1 MVSSPRNSVL
11 TFPAFFQP
19 AELADTGPHNNN
31 NTTIYNTIC
40 DPPLLVYFFCFFIY
54 STPSK
59 VCGAYHLGFP
69 YCSRTIAPQVVC
81 RHYRS
86 VACALVMP
94 AGGSG
99 GHILASIVT
108 AVYNTCYSAH
118 GSVSNR
124 PLRHVSCVTS
134 TTLRCHCARCNASSC
149 SQWPCVYLLFLR
161 LLTSNFLFCYCCF
174 CFCFCFV
181 CHHHTP
187 LVRPLER
194 LWPSKQE
201 QYKRERLDLLF
212 KHVQRIDPDII
223 CLQEVTVMWW
233 SAYYRRYGV
242 LCMCVTCVCVCV
254 CAAQCPPPPH
264 THLPRVASNPMY
276 VLTEAPTPYAVPNPL
291 YIAFTSLCYL
301 KIHREEPRGHRLHA

>member
-31 NTTIYNTIC
+31 TTTIYNTIY
-40 DPPLLVYFFCFFIY
+40 DPPLLVIILYWFFVFLYIQ
-54 STPSK
+54 PSK

-69 YCSRTIAPQVVC
+69 HCSRAIAPQVVC

-134 TTLRCHCARCNASSC
+134 TTLRCHCERCNACSC

-161 LLTSNFLFCYCCF
+161 LLTSNFL
-174 CFCFCFV
+174 
-181 CHHHTP
+181 
-187 LVRPLER
+187 LL
-194 LWPSKQE
+194 L
-201 QYKRERLDLLF
+201 LLLLF
-212 KHVQRIDPDII
+212 
-223 CLQEVTVMWW
+223 LF
-233 SAYYRRYGV
+233 
-242 LCMCVTCVCVCV
+242 LLFLFLFLFCMSSSY
-254 CAAQCPPPPH
+254 PS
-264 THLPRVASNPMY
+264 R
-276 VLTEAPTPYAVPNPL
+276 PT
-291 YIAFTSLCYL
+291 S
-301 KIHREEPRGHRLHA
+301 